1 MQGFNRLLAR
11 FKPQGRSER
20 ALANLFGPGGPS
32 LLLIILVSLAPLCHS
47 RDRGENGGQAMSDGN
62 ATEILKLI
70 IYENPHAD
78 PEHIFR
84 LFIAKAGEHW
94 DEISRVWFTD
104 VIDTLDL
111 NVHCL

>member
-1 MQGFNRLLAR
+1 
-11 FKPQGRSER
+11 
-20 ALANLFGPGGPS
+20 
-32 LLLIILVSLAPLCHS
+32 
-47 RDRGENGGQAMSDGN
+47 MSDGN
-62 ATEILKLI
+62 ATEILKRI

-111 NVHCL
+111 NVHSCKIRRYSPPPCA